1 LSYLSKIIAKSTQ
14 VQDNI
19 GWVFVYGT
27 LMNLHLL
34 SKILKYNV
42 GEEIDD
48 SLSGYKAISVDT
60 RDGEDFRTLI
70 KDKKDNVLGKRFTIN
85 SMELQKL
92 DNWEDFYKRISVTLD
107 SGVQAWAYILTK
119 EGFKDVG
126 HNRDMP
132 DDIAFEG
139 SGFQE

>member
-1 LSYLSKIIAKSTQ
+1 MSYLSKIIAINTQ

-92 DNWEDFYKRISVTLD
+92 DNWEDFYKRINVTLD
-107 SGVQAWAYILTK
+107 SGVRAWVYILTT

-139 SGFQE
+139 SGFEE